1 MTSSFHGSPF
11 LVLLHNAT
19 HKHLGV
25 ILSVLGDFHAENVHL
40 LVDESK
46 L

>member
-11 LVLLHNAT
+11 LVLLPNAP

-25 ILSVLGDFHAENVHL
+25 ILSVLGDFYAEKVHL